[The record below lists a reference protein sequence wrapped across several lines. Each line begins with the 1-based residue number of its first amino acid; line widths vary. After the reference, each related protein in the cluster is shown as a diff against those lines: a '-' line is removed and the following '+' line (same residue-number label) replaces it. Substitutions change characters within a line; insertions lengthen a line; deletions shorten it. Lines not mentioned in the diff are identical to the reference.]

1 MAKIKTT
8 ISCENIAPLE
18 NLTKEIESKTLKIG
32 ILADNGSGKT
42 FISRMF
48 RLTEKLDLEDEGK
61 STDKLIT
68 FKKTSAKFSF
78 KIIDKENN
86 IVEDFN
92 INLNSGFTPSIPTTN
107 FIYHTFN
114 QDFVDDN
121 IKTLSFEKDGNIDG
135 FILGKANIDVSED
148 EEKLLE
154 KETITTN
161 LIESIQTS
169 IGNTTASNLDSIQNI
184 KRLSDYKKITYENIY
199 TDVNKDTS
207 VTVKSLEE
215 WISDY
220 NKVKA
225 IPENLI
231 DIEPL
236 NTFVLDL
243 TELTLIV
250 DNLKIEFKLSDLA
263 YDFKEK
269 VKSKQFFIE
278 TGLEVGKDNDS
289 CPFCEQVLSDNAL
302 SLIDKYN
309 EFLKDEESKTI
320 KNLKNNISKIQKYKE
335 YLTKLKNDSNE
346 KTLLFN
352 KYKNDYISSMS
363 HVELESFEV
372 IKIED
377 KIDFFIN
384 KLEEKIANI
393 NLIVLIEDNILNDIS
408 ILVTE
413 LNLIIENINKSIKSI
428 NSKKNKAN
436 DENKNIRVQMCKT
449 VYNSLI
455 DTHKEVI
462 QIVKVNQN
470 EITELKNEIKRKKSQ
485 QRISKKDKVFT
496 TIKSVLQHFFNDKYT
511 LDEDS
516 FRLIFK
522 NKLLANG
529 QTQDVLSEGEKNII
543 AFAYY
548 LGDIHLKVDEEDDYE
563 KLFFI
568 IDDPI
573 SSMDFSHVY
582 TISGVIRDI
591 DKILNLDRMRKRILV
606 FTHNNDF
613 MRVLASNN
621 IIETKLILKNN
632 ELKEFKNNLTVPYIN
647 HLLDIYKIARQQEEA
662 SHTTA
667 NSIRHILETLIKF
680 DKITLKESNISE
692 YIQEHIPTDRQTYTL
707 INDLSH
713 GGWRTEQTPIS
724 NDDFTEICET
734 LITHIES
741 KYSGQIKYC
750 EELCD

>member
-1 MAKIKTT
+1 MAKIKTILT
-8 ISCENIAPLE
+8 CSNIAPLE
-18 NLTKEIESKTLKIG
+18 NLSKEIESNSLKIG

-48 RLTEKLDLEDEGK
+48 RLTENIDLEDEGK
-61 STDKLIT
+61 STNKLIT
-68 FKKTSAKFSF
+68 FERTNASFSF

-86 IVEDFN
+86 IIEDLS
-92 INLNSGFTPSIPTTN
+92 INLTNGVTPIVPNTN
-107 FIYHTFN
+107 LIYHTFN

-121 IKTLSFEKDGNIDG
+121 IKTLSFEKDGDIDG

-148 EEKLLE
+148 EENLLE
-154 KETITTN
+154 KETTTNSLIENIQNYITTYKA
-161 LIESIQTS
+161 E
-169 IGNTTASNLDSIQNI
+169 NLDSIQNI
-184 KRLSDYKKITYENIY
+184 KRLNDYKKIDYDSVY

-207 VTVKSLEE
+207 DSVKTLDE
-215 WISDY
+215 WTSDY
-220 NKVKA
+220 NKVKS
-225 IPENLI
+225 IPENLS

-236 NTFVLDL
+236 NIFNIDLDYL
-243 TELTLIV
+243 TQIINDLSV
-250 DNLKIEFKLSDLA
+250 EFKLSDLA
-263 YDFKEK
+263 DDFKNK
-269 VKSKQFFIE
+269 VKNKQVFIE
-278 TGLEVGKDNDS
+278 TGLDIISEDNN
-289 CPFCEQVLSDNAL
+289 CPFCEQVLQDKAL

-309 EFLKDEESKTI
+309 NFLQNEESKTI
-320 KNLKNNISKIQKYKE
+320 KSLKYNITKIENYLNTLSSLKNYYNKQSI
-335 YLTKLKNDSNE
+335 
-346 KTLLFN
+346 LFN
-352 KYKNDYISSMS
+352 KYKNDYISSMAS
-363 HVELESFEV
+363 VELDIFNLSEL
-372 IKIED
+372 ED
-377 KIDFFIN
+377 KIKTLI
-384 KLEEKIANI
+384 KSLEDKIKNIHIVVNIENNYLDELSTLAN
-393 NLIVLIEDNILNDIS
+393 D
-408 ILVTE
+408 
-413 LNLIIENINKSIKSI
+413 LNLVIENINKKIKDI

-449 VYNSLI
+449 VYNFLI
-455 DTHKEVI
+455 DAHKE
-462 QIVKVNQN
+462 
-470 EITELKNEIKRKKSQ
+470 EINIIKTNKIEINELKNDIKRKKSQ
-485 QRISKKDKVFT
+485 QRISKKDKVYT
-496 TIKSVLQHFFNDKYT
+496 TIKSVLQYFFNDKYT
-511 LDEDS
+511 LDEES

-522 NKLLANG
+522 EKLLVDG

-548 LGDIHLKVDEEDDYE
+548 LGDIHLKINDEDDYK

-591 DKILNLDRMRKRILV
+591 DKIIDIEQMQKRILV

-621 IIETKLILKNN
+621 IIETKLILKNS
-632 ELKEFKNNLTVPYIN
+632 ELKEFQNNLTVPYIN
-647 HLLDIYKIARQQEEA
+647 HLLDIYKIARSNEEA
-662 SHTTA
+662 THTTA

-680 DKITLKESNISE
+680 DKITLKQSNISE
-692 YIQEHIPTDRQTYTL
+692 YIQEHIPSDRQTYTL

-734 LITHIES
+734 LITHIET

-750 EELCD
+750 EELCN